1 MPDITLAHPADVVG
15 WRTAARRLLA
25 HGVPPV
31 SVTWTV
37 AGAQPALFTD
47 DPAGTLPAE
56 PPAAATVRVPRRF
69 VELADLA
76 LCHSDPERFA
86 LLYGLLWRVNR
97 GEREVLNDPG
107 DPLVRRVESL
117 ERAVR
122 REIHHMHAFVRF
134 RQVETPE
141 TGAEG
146 GEDGPYVAW
155 FEPAHHVV
163 EAAAPF
169 FVRRFTSMRWSILT
183 PLRCAHWDGMGDGQE
198 VTFSPGVQRN
208 AAPDGDA
215 LDDLWRTYYAAT
227 FNPARVNPAVLQTN
241 MPKRYWE
248 NLPEATLIPEL
259 VKGAADR
266 TRRMVDAAPT
276 APSRIGQAVARLR
289 G

>member
-1 MPDITLAHPADVVG
+1 MPDITLSHPADVDG
-15 WRTAARRLLA
+15 WRDAARRLLA
-25 HGVPPV
+25 QGVPPV

-37 AGAQPALFTD
+37 TGEQPTLFAG
-47 DPAGTLPAE
+47 DPAPLME
-56 PPAAATVRVPRRF
+56 PPTATVRVPRRF
-69 VELADLA
+69 VELAGHA

-97 GEREVLNDPG
+97 GEREVLNDPA
-107 DPLVRRVESL
+107 DPLLRRAESL

-122 REIHHMHAFVRF
+122 REIHHMTAFVRF
-134 RQVETPE
+134 RQVGMPE
-141 TGAEG
+141 AGDG
-146 GEDGPYVAW
+146 GPYVAW

-169 FVRRFTSMRWSILT
+169 FAHRFTSMRWSILT
-183 PLRCAHWDGMGDGQE
+183 PRRCAHWDGLDLR
-198 VTFSPGVQRN
+198 FSPGAARD

-248 NLPEATLIPEL
+248 NLPEAALIPDL
-259 VKGAADR
+259 VKEAAER

-276 APSRIGQAVARLR
+276 APSRFGQAVARKR

>member
-1 MPDITLAHPADVVG
+1 MPEITLAHPADVDG

-37 AGAQPALFTD
+37 AGEQPALFAG
-47 DPAGTLPAE
+47 DPADTLPADT
-56 PPAAATVRVPRRF
+56 PATAVRVPRRF

-97 GEREVLNDPG
+97 GEREVLNDPA

-141 TGAEG
+141 A

-155 FEPAHHVV
+155 FEPAHPVV
-163 EAAAPF
+163 EAAVPF
-169 FVRRFTSMRWSILT
+169 FVRRFTAMRWSILT
-183 PLRCAHWDGMGDGQE
+183 PLRCAHWDGTDMS
-198 VTFSPGVQRN
+198 FSPGVQRS

-248 NLPEATLIPEL
+248 NLPEAALIPEL

-276 APSRIGQAVARLR
+276 APSRFGQAVARRR